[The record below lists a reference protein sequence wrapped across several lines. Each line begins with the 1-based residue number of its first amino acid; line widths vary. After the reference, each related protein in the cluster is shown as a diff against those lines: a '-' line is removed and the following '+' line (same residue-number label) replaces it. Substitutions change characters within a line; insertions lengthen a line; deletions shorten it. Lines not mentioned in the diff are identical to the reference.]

1 MEDIML
7 RLYITRHGETE
18 WNTQHRMQGW
28 KNSNLTEK
36 GVSNAK
42 ALGKSLKNIE
52 FKKVYCSPL
61 DRTRHTTELILN
73 GRDIE
78 VVYDENL
85 REIHLG
91 ELEGLNQ
98 EEVAA
103 IYPDFKTHFWENPH
117 LYKAKSGEDFFNV
130 KERVVK
136 VLEDIIKDNPE
147 GNILIVT
154 HGVVLKTIH
163 AYFKNLPMERLWD
176 PPFIYDTSLTIVE
189 VANGTSNILVEGDI
203 SHIEK

>member
-1 MEDIML
+1 ML

-18 WNTQHRMQGW
+18 WNIQGRMQGW
-28 KNSNLTEK
+28 KNSNLTSK

-42 ALGKSLKNIE
+42 ALGESLKSVE
-52 FKKVYCSPL
+52 FNKVYCSPL
-61 DRTRHTTELILN
+61 DRTRHTAELILS
-73 GRDIE
+73 GRDIP

-98 EEVAA
+98 EEIKQ
-103 IYPDFKTHFWENPH
+103 IYPEFGSHFWENPH
-117 LYKAKSGEDFFNV
+117 LYKAKSGEDFYQV
-130 KERVVK
+130 RERVLK
-136 VLEDIIKDNPE
+136 VLDRIMSENTE

-154 HGVVLKTIH
+154 HGVVLKTFH

-189 VANGTSNILVEGDI
+189 IENGKSEVVVEGDI
-203 SHIEK
+203 SHIK